1 MAEDIAVIGI
11 KMETDGIDR
20 GRKSLQDLIDA
31 GAKVG
36 ATMKAVEDGAG
47 SAGKG
52 VGVAGG
58 AASKAADGLRD
69 LSREGGGA
77 ASSMKSVGTSALDTA
92 ASFRSIV
99 STGVAGFLGSEI
111 VRGAAAAAKSIYEAS
126 AATERLKTT
135 LAFAIGGNPA
145 KEMAYLGEVTNRLGL
160 EFKSTATAYAQFQAA
175 AKGTALEG
183 GRARDVFE
191 SIAKASAVMGLST
204 ENTSGVLLAL
214 QQMLSKGTVSAEELR
229 GQLGERLPGAFQV
242 AAKSM
247 GVTTAELGKMLEQGL
262 VLSDDFLPKFAR
274 ELEASLGD
282 APEKAADRLD
292 ASTNRMA
299 NAWEKLKQNIG
310 DSGLSKGLSGQYAI
324 LSDGLTN
331 VSESIEKA
339 RRQGGGFTSQMVA
352 ATGAALEFLN
362 PLQAISY
369 AALSNAE
376 ALKQAEAEFKRLQDM
391 GAATTE
397 NIYLKSSFAELAKY
411 ILKLREAREE
421 QSALTGGGSGG
432 VDQSQFKSRGQSYA
446 DETKRLDGVRTAMQ
460 KVQLGL
466 AGVKDGFY
474 KDLNALK
481 AGYEDGLLSQS
492 AYQKSVAELMK
503 KNGGSTG
510 GTESAKAIKS
520 EQNAYTELIA
530 SIKAKI
536 EVDRLELAL
545 GVNATE
551 SQKIRAKLDQD
562 LAAGKIK
569 LSEAHKLSTKAL
581 LDELAALEKQQKAY
595 DEALKSATARQ
606 DLRAKEA
613 AGINDYLVAQQEA
626 AAKSLGSVK
635 ERVQSLVDEQSAVD
649 LSIALNISL
658 AEAIE
663 RVAIARL
670 QEKQAGF
677 YQDSEGYAA
686 LQKEID
692 ARNELARLAGS
703 KAKREAATEANKQI
717 TQDWERT
724 VNQIDDT
731 FRAGF
736 ADMVNNGTSSWKS
749 FTKSLATTFKTT
761 VADAIYK
768 TFAQKFVVNMV
779 ANVLGVTGLSGAAN
793 AVAGGSG
800 SSGGL
805 INNASNAY
813 SLYGAATGYS
823 NGVATAASFLGAGSA
838 AGSSALALGYGNAVG
853 AIGGDALGAMIAG
866 NGAWAGVSVAAAEG
880 AAAGAAA
887 GTAVAAEGVAAGGAA
902 TAGTGILASIPVWG
916 WAGLAAVAVASIF
929 GGRKGGPKVGS
940 FEGMGVGELATNSNS
955 AAALAVTTSIEA
967 GFKNTAAILGDTAS
981 TLQSGVAFALDPQ
994 GDSQTQLQVVGTLNG
1009 QQVYNRSDRLG
1020 GGIENVARGEEALTK
1035 AIAEE
1040 TTRAVYAGLQPSS
1053 IAQQMKDYLAGVDIG
1068 ADPALLTQRL
1078 NEVLQIKA
1086 LASAYKGLSNNLSL
1100 VFASSTAASQSLLAV
1115 FGGLESF
1122 NTAFSA
1128 YYENFYS
1135 DQERSA
1141 LTVKNLSTSL
1151 AALGYTLPSTRDG
1164 FRALVDAQDLT
1175 TESGRSTYAALL
1187 GLSEA
1192 FASVT
1197 DSAASAADA
1206 AKAAADALAATTDA
1220 AYATLE
1226 RSIQSQRTA
1235 VQAAEAAAQESVT
1248 SLTSIFDLLQSS
1260 TKELY
1265 ATVEANQVQ
1274 AASTANQFIAQ
1285 ALSTAQKTGY
1295 LPDETVL
1302 SDAITAARTGLDN
1315 SNFSTAIDQQRATL
1329 VLAGQ
1334 LQSLQDITGV
1344 QKSFAEQQL
1353 DAATAQVENLDAI
1366 LKASKDQLDALRGI
1380 DTSVLTVAAALS
1392 LFTSAIVAEGG
1403 TGMTPAEAL
1412 AGILTNAGATVS
1424 ATTVQ
1429 AALLPIQG
1437 EQASAQLFTEFVT
1450 GMAKL
1455 QTAMEQAV
1463 LNTSQT
1469 NRTIDRLAVGGDAL
1483 QVRVIA

>member
-1 MAEDIAVIGI
+1 MAEELAALGI
-11 KMETDGIDR
+11 KIETDGIER
-20 GRKSLQDLIDA
+20 GIQSLETLSQTGPKVEASMKKVEASSASTGKSLA
-31 GAKVG
+31 GLVAESNRISAAVIAQSGAIEKGAQSLDKVG
-36 ATMKAVEDGAG
+36 VSANQTAAALRGVPAQFTDIVTSLQGGQNPLTVLLQQGGQLKDMFGGIGPAARALGGYVAGLANPFTIAAAAAGVLAFAYNKGAQEAQAYSRAIILSGNAAGVTASGLQDMAASISAVVGTQSAAAAALATVAQSGVVGAANLESFTKAAIRMEAATGQAVDDTVKSFQELAKSPLEATLKLNEKYNYLTISVYDQIRALTEQGKATEAANVAQKAFADTIDQRASGIVGNLGYIETAWNKITGAIKGAG
-47 SAGKG
+47 SAIAG
-52 VGVAGG
+52 VGRDTTLGENIKQAEENL
-58 AASKAADGLRD
+58 ARRQELNASLGIKDGLATQQAQAALAALKATQAGNEANAQAVRD
-69 LSREGGGA
+69 STEATKRYGIA
-77 ASSMKSVGTSALDTA
+77 VDSVSKVNASSLSKQEQLTKALRDYRKGLDEIRASNPNSAL
-92 ASFRSIV
+92 
-99 STGVAGFLGSEI
+99 L
-111 VRGAAAAAKSIYEAS
+111 
-126 AATERLKTT
+126 
-135 LAFAIGGNPA
+135 NPA
-145 KEMAYLGEVTNRLGL
+145 
-160 EFKSTATAYAQFQAA
+160 
-175 AKGTALEG
+175 
-183 GRARDVFE
+183 
-191 SIAKASAVMGLST
+191 SIAK
-204 ENTSGVLLAL
+204 
-214 QQMLSKGTVSAEELR
+214 
-229 GQLGERLPGAFQV
+229 
-242 AAKSM
+242 
-247 GVTTAELGKMLEQGL
+247 
-262 VLSDDFLPKFAR
+262 
-274 ELEASLGD
+274 
-282 APEKAADRLD
+282 
-292 ASTNRMA
+292 
-299 NAWEKLKQNIG
+299 
-310 DSGLSKGLSGQYAI
+310 
-324 LSDGLTN
+324 
-331 VSESIEKA
+331 SE
-339 RRQGGGFTSQMVA
+339 
-352 ATGAALEFLN
+352 AALRE
-362 PLQAISY
+362 S
-369 AALSNAE
+369 
-376 ALKQAEAEFKRLQDM
+376 FKDK
-391 GAATTE
+391 T
-397 NIYLKSSFAELAKY
+397 
-411 ILKLREAREE
+411 
-421 QSALTGGGSGG
+421 QS
-432 VDQSQFKSRGQSYA
+432 
-446 DETKRLDGVRTAMQ
+446 
-460 KVQLGL
+460 
-466 AGVKDGFY
+466 VK
-474 KDLNALK
+474 A
-481 AGYEDGLLSQS
+481 
-492 AYQKSVAELMK
+492 
-503 KNGGSTG
+503 
-510 GTESAKAIKS
+510 

-530 SIKAKI
+530 SIKGKI

-551 SQKIRAKLDQD
+551 SQKIRTKLDQD

-649 LSIALNISL
+649 LSIARNISL

-663 RVAIARL
+663 RVAIARME
-670 QEKQAGF
+670 EKQAGF

-731 FRAGF
+731 FRTGF

-793 AVAGGSG
+793 AVAGTAGG
-800 SSGGL
+800 SSSLLGMA
-805 INNASNAY
+805 NNASSAY
-813 SLYGAATGYS
+813 
-823 NGVATAASFLGAGSA
+823 SA
-838 AGSSALALGYGNAVG
+838 AGFLAPAVG
-853 AIGGDALGAMIAG
+853 AFSSGAALSAAGLGAEAFSAGLTMMGSSTGVSSFMAGAGQALGAIG
-866 NGAWAGVSVAAAEG
+866 
-880 AAAGAAA
+880 
-887 GTAVAAEGVAAGGAA
+887 
-902 TAGTGILASIPVWG
+902 PVG
-916 WAGLAAVAVASIF
+916 WAALAAVAVASIF
-929 GGRKGGPKVGS
+929 GGRKGGDKVGS
-940 FEGMGVGELATNSNS
+940 FEGMGVGELATNSSS
-955 AAALAVTTSIEA
+955 AQALTITTSIEA

-994 GDSQTQLQVVGTLNG
+994 GDAQTQLQVVGTLNG

-1020 GGIENVARGEEALTK
+1020 GIENVDRGEEALTK
-1035 AIAEE
+1035 AIADE
-1040 TTRAVYAGLQPSS
+1040 TTRAVYAGLQASS

-1068 ADPALLTQRL
+1068 ADPKLLTQRL
-1078 NEVLQIKA
+1078 NEVMQVKA
-1086 LASAYKGLSNNLSL
+1086 LAVAYEGLNNNLSK
-1100 VFASSTAASQSLLAV
+1100 VFDSSTSASQALLAAV
-1115 FGGLESF
+1115 GGLESF
-1122 NTAFSA
+1122 NNKFGA
-1128 YYENFYS
+1128 YYNNFYS

-1141 LTVKNLSTSL
+1141 LTIKNVSASL
-1151 AALGYTLPSTRDG
+1151 ATLGYTLPATREG

-1175 TESGRSTYAALL
+1175 TESGRTTYAALL
-1187 GLSEA
+1187 GLSDA

-1206 AKAAADALAATTDA
+1206 AKAAAEALAATSDS

-1226 RSIQSQRTA
+1226 RSIQAQRTA

-1248 SLTSIFDLLQSS
+1248 SLTGIFDLLQSS

-1274 AASTANQFIAQ
+1274 AASTANRFIAQ

-1302 SDAITAARTGLDN
+1302 SDAITAARTGLDS
-1315 SNFSTAIDQQRATL
+1315 SNFTTAIEQQRATL

-1353 DAATAQVENLDAI
+1353 DVATAQVENLDAL
-1366 LKASKDQLDALRGI
+1366 LKASKDQLDTLRGI

-1392 LFTSAIVAEGG
+1392 LFSSAIVAEGG

-1437 EQASAQLFTEFVT
+1437 EQASAQLFTEFVS

>member
-569 LSEAHKLSTKAL
+569 LSEAHKLSTNAL
-581 LDELAALEKQQKAY
+581 LDDLAALEKQQKAY

-717 TQDWERT
+717 AQDWERT

-731 FRAGF
+731 FRMGF

-768 TFAQKFVVNMV
+768 TFAQKFVVNLV
-779 ANVLGVTGLSGAAN
+779 ANVLRVTGLSDAAN

-916 WAGLAAVAVASIF
+916 WAALGALALGSYF

-1020 GGIENVARGEEALTK
+1020 GIENVDRGEEALTK
-1035 AIAEE
+1035 AIADE
-1040 TTRAVYAGLQPSS
+1040 TTRAVYAGLQASN

-1068 ADPALLTQRL
+1068 ADPKLLTQRL
-1078 NEVLQIKA
+1078 NEVLQVKA
-1086 LASAYKGLSNNLSL
+1086 LAVAYEGLNNNLSK
-1100 VFASSTAASQSLLAV
+1100 VFDSSTSASQALLSL
-1115 FGGLESF
+1115 FGGLDGF
-1122 NTAFSA
+1122 NTKFGA
-1128 YYENFYS
+1128 YYNNFYS
-1135 DQERSA
+1135 DQERNA
-1141 LTVKNLSTSL
+1141 LTIKNVSASL
-1151 AALGYTLPSTRDG
+1151 ATLGYTLPATRDG

-1175 TESGRSTYAALL
+1175 TESGRTTYVTLL
-1187 GLSEA
+1187 GLSDA

-1206 AKAAADALAATTDA
+1206 AKAAADALAATSDS

-1226 RSIQSQRTA
+1226 RSIQAQRTA

-1248 SLTSIFDLLQSS
+1248 SLSSIFDLLQSS

-1302 SDAITAARTGLDN
+1302 SDAISAARTGLDS
-1315 SNFSTAIDQQRATL
+1315 SNFTTAIDQQRATL

>member
-492 AYQKSVAELMK
+492 DYQKSVAELMK

-581 LDELAALEKQQKAY
+581 LDELAALEKQQKDY

-793 AVAGGSG
+793 AVAGTAGGGSDVIG
-800 SSGGL
+800 M
-805 INNASNAY
+805 ASNAA
-813 SLYGAATGYS
+813 SLYSTYAGISSGTGIVGGALSYASTALGLGAAS
-823 NGVATAASFLGAGSA
+823 GSA
-838 AGSSALALGYGNAVG
+838 AV
-853 AIGGDALGAMIAG
+853 IA
-866 NGAWAGVSVAAAEG
+866 AGTQASAAA
-880 AAAGAAA
+880 AAAGASAAQAAAAA
-887 GTAVAAEGVAAGGAA
+887 GVASGTAATGTVAGGIS
-902 TAGTGILASIPVWG
+902 GVLASIPVWG
-916 WAGLAAVAVASIF
+916 WAVLATVAVASIF

-981 TLQSGVAFALDPQ
+981 TLQSGVAFALDPR
-994 GDSQTQLQVVGTLNG
+994 GDSKTQLQVVGTLNG

-1020 GGIENVARGEEALTK
+1020 GRIENVDRGEEALTK
-1035 AIAEE
+1035 AIADE
-1040 TTRAVYAGLQPSS
+1040 TTRAVYAGLQASS

-1078 NEVLQIKA
+1078 NEVLQVKA
-1086 LASAYKGLSNNLSL
+1086 LAVAYEGLNNNLSK
-1100 VFASSTAASQSLLAV
+1100 VFDSSTSASQALLSL
-1115 FGGLESF
+1115 FGGLDGF
-1122 NTAFSA
+1122 NTKFGA
-1128 YYENFYS
+1128 YYNNFYS
-1135 DQERSA
+1135 DQERNA
-1141 LTVKNLSTSL
+1141 LTIKNVSASL
-1151 AALGYTLPSTRDG
+1151 ATLGYTLPATRDG
-1164 FRALVDAQDLT
+1164 FKALVDAQDLS
-1175 TESGRSTYAALL
+1175 TESGRATYVTLL
-1187 GLSEA
+1187 GLSDA

-1206 AKAAADALAATTDA
+1206 AKAAADALAATSDS

-1226 RSIQSQRTA
+1226 RSIQAQRTA

-1248 SLTSIFDLLQSS
+1248 SLSSIFDLLQSS

-1265 ATVEANQVQ
+1265 ATVEANQAQ

-1366 LKASKDQLDALRGI
+1366 LQASKNQLDTLRGI

>member
-581 LDELAALEKQQKAY
+581 LDELAALEKQQKDY

-670 QEKQAGF
+670 QEKQTGF

-692 ARNELARLAGS
+692 ARNELASQAGS

-717 TQDWERT
+717 AQDWERT

-731 FRAGF
+731 FRTGF
-736 ADMVNNGTSSWKS
+736 ADMVNNGTGSWKS

-761 VADAIYK
+761 VADVIYK

-793 AVAGGSG
+793 AVAGTAGGGSDVI
-800 SSGGL
+800 GL
-805 INNASNAY
+805 ASNAA
-813 SLYGAATGYS
+813 SLYSTYAGISSGTGIVGGALSYASTALGLGAAS
-823 NGVATAASFLGAGSA
+823 GSA
-838 AGSSALALGYGNAVG
+838 AV
-853 AIGGDALGAMIAG
+853 IA
-866 NGAWAGVSVAAAEG
+866 AGTQASAAA
-880 AAAGAAA
+880 AAAGASAAQAAAAA
-887 GTAVAAEGVAAGGAA
+887 GVASGTAATGTVAGGIS
-902 TAGTGILASIPVWG
+902 GVLASIPVWG

-1020 GGIENVARGEEALTK
+1020 GIENVDRGEEALTK
-1035 AIAEE
+1035 AIADE
-1040 TTRAVYAGLQPSS
+1040 TTRAVYAGLQASS

-1078 NEVLQIKA
+1078 NEVLQVKA
-1086 LASAYKGLSNNLSL
+1086 LAVAYEGLNNNLSK
-1100 VFASSTAASQSLLAV
+1100 VFDSSTSASQALLSL
-1115 FGGLESF
+1115 FGGLDGF
-1122 NTAFSA
+1122 NTKFGA
-1128 YYENFYS
+1128 YYNNFYS
-1135 DQERSA
+1135 DQERNA
-1141 LTVKNLSTSL
+1141 LTIKNVSASL
-1151 AALGYTLPSTRDG
+1151 ATLGYTLPATRDG
-1164 FRALVDAQDLT
+1164 FRAFVDAQDLT
-1175 TESGRSTYAALL
+1175 TESGRTTYVTLL
-1187 GLSEA
+1187 GLSDA

-1206 AKAAADALAATTDA
+1206 AKAAADALAATSDS
-1220 AYATLE
+1220 AYAALE
-1226 RSIQSQRTA
+1226 RSIQAQRTA

-1248 SLTSIFDLLQSS
+1248 SLSSIFDLLQSS

-1265 ATVEANQVQ
+1265 ATVEANQAQ

-1302 SDAITAARTGLDN
+1302 SDAISAARTGLDS
-1315 SNFSTAIDQQRATL
+1315 SNFTTAIDQQRATL